1 MFTHSFHSLMTR
13 VTSPGSARLVLRSS
27 AGGVRWSVVAANG
40 RILGASLGLLPDPR
54 AAQGDFLALCPM
66 LPDLPVTFGRELRA
80 REWTWRIGDS
90 ETGHVAVSGQGY
102 ERHATARA
110 AFGRF
115 VAAATEL
122 CVAAERP
129 AEPVRP
135 GQR

>member
-1 MFTHSFHSLMTR
+1 MTR
-13 VTSPGSARLVLRSS
+13 VTSPPSVRLLLRAS

-40 RILGASLGLLPDPR
+40 RVLGASLGLLPDSR
-54 AAQGDFLALCPM
+54 AAQSDFFALCPM
-66 LPDLPVTFGRELRA
+66 LPDLPVTFGREVRA

-115 VAAATEL
+115 VTAATEL
-122 CVAAERP
+122 CAAASRP
-129 AEPVRP
+129 TEPARP